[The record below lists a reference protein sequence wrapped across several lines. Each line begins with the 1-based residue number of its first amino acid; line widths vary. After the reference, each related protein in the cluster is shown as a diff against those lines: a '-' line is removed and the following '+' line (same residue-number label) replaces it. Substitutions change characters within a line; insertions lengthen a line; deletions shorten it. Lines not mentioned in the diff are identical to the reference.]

1 MSERKRG
8 SELKEVIYKA
18 TIEILESEGY
28 RAVNFQ
34 KVAKH
39 AHTAR
44 GVLYR
49 YWDDVETLIYEAG
62 RAYLKKNSEGHN
74 MAINRPFNNGRL
86 RLDLLEML
94 HFFINNARLL
104 PKNFMAFIFFEDTQG
119 RHLMDDRTNNLVIME
134 RILVRAQERG
144 EVSADI
150 ALSAKLVPFELLRQR
165 MMVEG
170 VEQSDEALETLVDEI
185 LLPLYLK
192 R

>member
-1 MSERKRG
+1 MERKRG
-8 SELKEVIYKA
+8 SELKKVIYEA
-18 TIEILESEGY
+18 TIEILENEGY

-34 KVAKH
+34 KVAKR

-62 RAYLKKNSEGHN
+62 RNHLKENSKGHKA
-74 MAINRPFNNGRL
+74 AINQSFNNGQL

-94 HFFINNARLL
+94 HFFIDNARLL
-104 PKNFMAFIFFEDTQG
+104 PKNFMSFIFFEDTQG

-144 EVSADI
+144 EASADI

-170 VEQSDEALETLVDEI
+170 VEQSNEALAKLVDEI